1 MTGEGPSRLEDIQVA
16 VDSEDELEAAQA
28 AQDEE
33 EGADETESTLM
44 TVVMFAGLVV
54 FAAGCYFMG
63 WMG

>member
-1 MTGEGPSRLEDIQVA
+1 MSAESPIRLEDIQIA

-28 AQDEE
+28 AQDGEE
-33 EGADETESTLM
+33 DADETESTLM